1 LCVIFQIFLASL
13 KEAKEKSKI
22 ATFTSDLSS
31 LEEDKETR
39 NIRRKKIDD
48 DDDDDNYDNREV
60 LSSKIK
66 TRKHLKSII
75 QDKILSPPK
84 FIETGKTVK

>member
-1 LCVIFQIFLASL
+1 M
-13 KEAKEKSKI
+13 
-22 ATFTSDLSS
+22 SDLSS

-48 DDDDDNYDNREV
+48 DDDNNDNRHV

>member
-1 LCVIFQIFLASL
+1 MCVIFQIFLASL

-48 DDDDDNYDNREV
+48 DDDDDDNREV